1 MFATSGIIH
10 AIEYYQLFKEIQAER
25 TAADSHY
32 EPLNIACVFSP
43 PAEGNKDVQQIQED
57 LPQEKHDN
65 AEAPEEKKAALKTI
79 IADYNASYNTNH
91 SINEFDLYYQDI
103 QKRIKDQ
110 QYPNEDLPHAQ
121 KIDVTIVVDM
131 LLTGFDSKFLNTL
144 YVDKNLKHHGL
155 IQAFSRTNRVLNDTK
170 PYGKILDFR
179 QQEKAVDAAI
189 AMFSGEKSDTARE
202 IWLVDPAPAVIA
214 KLESAVTQLDAFM
227 HSQGLTCAP
236 EDVNNLKGDEARCQF
251 INLFKEVKRL
261 KAQQEKK
268 DGKTNPT
275 DDAIQ
280 QLEFE
285 FVLFS
290 SAVIDYDYIMKL
302 IAGYTQAVPGKQSMT
317 RDELIGLI
325 QADAKF
331 VDERDD
337 IAAYIKTLSPDK
349 GMSEAAIREG
359 YKQFKVEKNAR
370 ELAEIAAKHGLE
382 AASLQA
388 FVDSVMQ
395 RMIFD
400 GEQLGELLAP
410 LGLGWK
416 ARTQKELAL
425 MEDLVPLLHKLAKGR
440 DISGLG
446 AYE

>member
-1 MFATSGIIH
+1 MYL
-10 AIEYYQLFKEIQAER
+10 E
-25 TAADSHY
+25 TA
-32 EPLNIACVFSP
+32 
-43 PAEGNKDVQQIQED
+43 Q
-57 LPQEKHDN
+57 
-65 AEAPEEKKAALKTI
+65 
-79 IADYNASYNTNH
+79 
-91 SINEFDLYYQDI
+91 
-103 QKRIKDQ
+103 
-110 QYPNEDLPHAQ
+110 
-121 KIDVTIVVDM
+121 
-131 LLTGFDSKFLNTL
+131 
-144 YVDKNLKHHGL
+144 
-155 IQAFSRTNRVLNDTK
+155 
-170 PYGKILDFR
+170 
-179 QQEKAVDAAI
+179 
-189 AMFSGEKSDTARE
+189 
-202 IWLVDPAPAVIA
+202 
-214 KLESAVTQLDAFM
+214 
-227 HSQGLTCAP
+227 
-236 EDVNNLKGDEARCQF
+236 
-251 INLFKEVKRL
+251 RL

-388 FVDSVMQ
+388 FVGGIMQ

-400 GEQLGELLAP
+400 GDQLSDLLAP
-410 LGLGWK
+410 LDLGWK
-416 ARTQKELAL
+416 ARTRKELAL
-425 MEDLVPLLHKLAKGR
+425 MEDLIPLLHKLAKGR

>member
-1 MFATSGIIH
+1 MYL
-10 AIEYYQLFKEIQAER
+10 E
-25 TAADSHY
+25 TA
-32 EPLNIACVFSP
+32 
-43 PAEGNKDVQQIQED
+43 Q
-57 LPQEKHDN
+57 
-65 AEAPEEKKAALKTI
+65 
-79 IADYNASYNTNH
+79 
-91 SINEFDLYYQDI
+91 
-103 QKRIKDQ
+103 
-110 QYPNEDLPHAQ
+110 
-121 KIDVTIVVDM
+121 
-131 LLTGFDSKFLNTL
+131 
-144 YVDKNLKHHGL
+144 
-155 IQAFSRTNRVLNDTK
+155 
-170 PYGKILDFR
+170 
-179 QQEKAVDAAI
+179 
-189 AMFSGEKSDTARE
+189 
-202 IWLVDPAPAVIA
+202 
-214 KLESAVTQLDAFM
+214 
-227 HSQGLTCAP
+227 
-236 EDVNNLKGDEARCQF
+236 
-251 INLFKEVKRL
+251 RL

-268 DGKTNPT
+268 DGKADPAA
-275 DDAIQ
+275 DAVQ

-337 IAAYIKTLSPDK
+337 IAAYIKTLSTDK

-359 YKQFKVEKNAR
+359 YEQFKTEKTAQD
-370 ELAEIAAKHGLE
+370 LAAIAARHGLE
-382 AASLQA
+382 ATSMQG
-388 FVDSVMQ
+388 FVDSIMQ

-400 GEQLGELLAP
+400 GEQLSDLLAP

-425 MEDLVPLLHKLAKGR
+425 MEDLIPLQHKLAKGR

>member
-1 MFATSGIIH
+1 MYL
-10 AIEYYQLFKEIQAER
+10 E
-25 TAADSHY
+25 TA
-32 EPLNIACVFSP
+32 
-43 PAEGNKDVQQIQED
+43 Q
-57 LPQEKHDN
+57 
-65 AEAPEEKKAALKTI
+65 
-79 IADYNASYNTNH
+79 
-91 SINEFDLYYQDI
+91 
-103 QKRIKDQ
+103 
-110 QYPNEDLPHAQ
+110 
-121 KIDVTIVVDM
+121 
-131 LLTGFDSKFLNTL
+131 
-144 YVDKNLKHHGL
+144 
-155 IQAFSRTNRVLNDTK
+155 
-170 PYGKILDFR
+170 
-179 QQEKAVDAAI
+179 
-189 AMFSGEKSDTARE
+189 
-202 IWLVDPAPAVIA
+202 
-214 KLESAVTQLDAFM
+214 
-227 HSQGLTCAP
+227 
-236 EDVNNLKGDEARCQF
+236 
-251 INLFKEVKRL
+251 RL

-382 AASLQA
+382 ATSLQA

-395 RMIFD
+395 RMIFN

-425 MEDLVPLLHKLAKGR
+425 MEDLIPLLHKLAKGR

>member
-1 MFATSGIIH
+1 MIHPVDDELRRINGELKRRILRHLPVPGKQATAVKGLTLSRR
-10 AIEYYQLFKEIQAER
+10 QEINK
-25 TAADSHY
+25 ADNCFGTPS
-32 EPLNIACVFSP
+32 V
-43 PAEGNKDVQQIQED
+43 
-57 LPQEKHDN
+57 
-65 AEAPEEKKAALKTI
+65 
-79 IADYNASYNTNH
+79 
-91 SINEFDLYYQDI
+91 
-103 QKRIKDQ
+103 
-110 QYPNEDLPHAQ
+110 
-121 KIDVTIVVDM
+121 
-131 LLTGFDSKFLNTL
+131 
-144 YVDKNLKHHGL
+144 
-155 IQAFSRTNRVLNDTK
+155 
-170 PYGKILDFR
+170 
-179 QQEKAVDAAI
+179 AAI
-189 AMFSGEKSDTARE
+189 VQGGKCALIGDRE
-202 IWLVDPAPAVIA
+202 YPAVIA

-261 KAQQEKK
+261 KTQLDQYTDLTPENAETIEKIIPADQLQGLQGVYLETAQRLKVQQEKK
-268 DGKTNPT
+268 DGKANSA
-275 DDAIQ
+275 DDAVQ

-382 AASLQA
+382 ADSLQA

-400 GEQLGELLAP
+400 GEQLGELLVP

-425 MEDLVPLLHKLAKGR
+425 MEDLIPLLHKLAKGR